1 MEYAKNLGAYIDSC
15 MSMDV
20 QVQKVV
26 SSCFYTIR
34 QLARIKCFLTTEQLQ
49 LMSCSLILGVMD
61 YCNILYYGMSAEN
74 MNKLQRVQNSAARL
88 ACKVTC
94 RDKVKSDEL
103 LFQLH
108 WLKVRERV
116 VYKVLVIVHKCVY
129 GNAPQNLRKL
139 VRFSQ
144 SRRMMLLEVK
154 EHLTSFG
161 ERAFSVCGP
170 RLWNALPT
178 KLRLEVDVDAFK
190 SDLKTYL
197 FIHGQTFYNL
207 VHMK

>member
-1 MEYAKNLGAYIDSC
+1 
-15 MSMDV
+15 
-20 QVQKVV
+20 
-26 SSCFYTIR
+26 
-34 QLARIKCFLTTEQLQ
+34 
-49 LMSCSLILGVMD
+49 
-61 YCNILYYGMSAEN
+61 
-74 MNKLQRVQNSAARL
+74 
-88 ACKVTC
+88 
-94 RDKVKSDEL
+94 
-103 LFQLH
+103 
-108 WLKVRERV
+108 
-116 VYKVLVIVHKCVY
+116 
-129 GNAPQNLRKL
+129 
-139 VRFSQ
+139 
-144 SRRMMLLEVK
+144 MMLLEVK